1 MPATTARGRHRDR
14 PGLSRIARA
23 CWIPNEQVDD
33 LAGRCAAALESS
45 AGYTVVAS
53 TTAARL
59 HGFWLPD
66 LPDALHLATAQPAVA
81 SRSMTRTR
89 RPEFCAHRRQLPDED
104 LTAKHGLV
112 LTTPARTWRDLAG
125 VLDLPSLVAAGDSVL
140 RAGTSVEELT
150 AVINRTTR
158 CRHVRAARIALALL
172 DGRSRSR
179 PESHLRVA
187 VSAPDLPRFEVNVAI
202 SRSTGGWLAEP
213 DLSLQP
219 AKLALEYQGADHAEI
234 KRMRRDITR
243 NADLRREGWLCCLYG
258 PAEVFGRPWE
268 IKAEVR
274 ALLTRRAPALVRRH
288 RPRVVTYAS
297 SGHL

>member
-1 MPATTARGRHRDR
+1 LR
-14 PGLSRIARA
+14 
-23 CWIPNEQVDD
+23 
-33 LAGRCAAALESS
+33 
-45 AGYTVVAS
+45 
-53 TTAARL
+53 
-59 HGFWLPD
+59 
-66 LPDALHLATAQPAVA
+66 PDARPRWRVRPDTPS
-81 SRSMTRTR
+81 SRPPRRHAYTGSGCRTCPTRYTSRPRSPPSRADRMTRTR

-187 VSAPDLPRFEVNVAI
+187 VSAPR
-202 SRSTGGWLAEP
+202 
-213 DLSLQP
+213 P
-219 AKLALEYQGADHAEI
+219 AAVRGQ
-234 KRMRRDITR
+234 RRDQPL
-243 NADLRREGWLCCLYG
+243 DGWMAGRAG
-258 PAEVFGRPWE
+258 PV
-268 IKAEVR
+268 
-274 ALLTRRAPALVRRH
+274 APAGQARVGIPGCRSCGDQADAARHHAQCRSAPGGVAVLPVRSRRSL
-288 RPRVVTYAS
+288 RPAVGDQGRGARTAHPTCTS
-297 SGHL
+297 LGQAAPPASGHLCVEWTSIADHWTHK